1 MFLLYYHCLTPIPEA
16 LGADQITE
24 LFDPKP
30 FQDQFDG
37 TLTKLLKLRA
47 EVDAKINGVAKQ
59 CQSLEKDQQRRI
71 QGLRV
76 QFDNIFK
83 DFKQIDMTTNKIST
97 NAVRIGGIL
106 EGMDAQ
112 RDRAISVH
120 QYFERMFEVN

>member
-1 MFLLYYHCLTPIPEA
+1 
-16 LGADQITE
+16 
-24 LFDPKP
+24 
-30 FQDQFDG
+30 
-37 TLTKLLKLRA
+37 
-47 EVDAKINGVAKQ
+47 VDAKINSVAKQ

-71 QGLRV
+71 AQLRV

-112 RDRAISVH
+112 RDRAIFVH
-120 QYFERMFEVN
+120 QYFERTTNLNLLEILSSPKN